1 MGLFDNFSG
10 SPLTVSNPQFSA
22 VQKPD
27 FGISLDI
34 GKFSGFG
41 QGLFPQPTF
50 GETKPQTQAE
60 WARQQFSNIWDQ
72 KTQNFHNNL
81 QDINSLPEK
90 KFDATFNNAIPDYA
104 QQFQNTVTPSLN
116 GAKLQA
122 GMALQNSSDSGTK
135 LLGRMQADE
144 AMGEITKPLDFASGN
159 KQSLSE
165 KFLNSQV
172 GQNSQAISQGI
183 DTVGN
188 IASMFNR
195 GQSTFNGP
203 KGDVRAG
210 IEAGWNGIADAA
222 ANFGPYGKMVS
233 MGMKAVSAVNGI
245 QGAIFGAT
253 DGMTTT
259 DAIMDSP
266 LGVLTGVGWVN
277 QAFGKNAETI
287 TKDSELFAEAG
298 SSYGGT
304 SAAVDSALE
313 KSGKKYGAFSTNA
326 RHKAN
331 DEIREAKRQQNVM
344 SDIVDQAADRFAI
357 RNSMSAINS
366 NRRAFAMRGGYD
378 QAAVRAGRHGL
389 SLKNIMT
396 AKRVVS
402 ALKFQQ
408 GGKTKDPFDFYLSTL
423 PAAQRDS
430 TDFRVR
436 DYWEFNGRPKDF
448 DEAISKGMFTQHK
461 DGWHAK
467 SVAENPKTGEIEY
480 MKSSNH
486 PTRYME
492 SDWYE
497 KGLVYDEDE
506 NGNIISTKLSPGV
519 DGYDDWLNFTKNY
532 ELQKTEPYWKYVKRK
547 PQGEAVGSYQEGG
560 ILEISLS
567 DIPEEY
573 LEPVSTIEEVTLD
586 SILPEFKEGGK
597 VNVIPEGALHARLH
611 HMENAENLTK
621 KGIPVVSEKENGQ
634 LEQQAEIERDEIIFR
649 LEVTKKLEELL
660 KKYSDNETSQKDKDL
675 VAIEA
680 GKLLVEEILNNTQD
694 NTNLINNIN

>member
-72 KTQNFHNNL
+72 KAQNFHNNL

-116 GAKLQA
+116 EAKLQA
-122 GMALQNSSDSGTK
+122 GMALQNSSNSGTK
-135 LLGRMQADE
+135 LLGGMQANE
-144 AMGEITKPLDFASGN
+144 AMGEITKPPDFASGN

-172 GQNSQAISQGI
+172 GQNSSAISQGI

-210 IEAGWNGIADAA
+210 IESGWNGIADAA

-233 MGMKAVSAVNGI
+233 MGMKAVSAVNSI

-344 SDIVDQAADRFAI
+344 SDIVDQATDRFAI
-357 RNSMSAINS
+357 RNAMSAINS

-408 GGKTKDPFDFYLSTL
+408 GGKNKDPFDFYLSTL

-436 DYWEFNGRPKDF
+436 DYWEFNGKPKDF
-448 DEAISKGMFTQHK
+448 NEAISKGMFTLQP
-461 DGWHAK
+461 DGWHAN
-467 SVAENPKTGEIEY
+467 SVAENPATGEIEF
-480 MKSSNH
+480 MKSSSHPNH
-486 PTRYME
+486 HME
-492 SDWYE
+492 VDWY
-497 KGLVYDEDE
+497 YSD
-506 NGNIISTKLSPGV
+506 
-519 DGYDDWLNFTKNY
+519 DGAEFRSRY

-573 LEPVSTIEEVTLD
+573 LEPISTIEEITLD

>member
-10 SPLTVSNPQFSA
+10 SPLTTSNPQFSA

-72 KTQNFHNNL
+72 KAQNFHNNL
-81 QDINSLPEK
+81 QDTNSLPEK

-116 GAKLQA
+116 EAKLQA
-122 GMALQNSSDSGTK
+122 GMALQNSSNSGTK
-135 LLGRMQADE
+135 LLGGMQANE
-144 AMGEITKPLDFASGN
+144 AMGEITKPPDFASGN

-165 KFLNSQV
+165 KFSNSQV
-172 GQNSQAISQGI
+172 GQNSSAISQGI

-188 IASMFNR
+188 IASMFSR

-210 IEAGWNGIADAA
+210 IESGWNGIADAA
-222 ANFGPYGKMVS
+222 ANFGPYGKLVS

-344 SDIVDQAADRFAI
+344 SDIVDQATDRFAI

-366 NRRAFAMRGGYD
+366 NKRAFAMRGGYD

-436 DYWEFNGRPKDF
+436 DYWEFNGKPKDF
-448 DEAISKGMFTQHK
+448 NEAISKGMFTQQP
-461 DGWHAK
+461 DGWHAN
-467 SVAENPKTGEIEY
+467 SVAENPATGEIEF
-480 MKSSNH
+480 MKSSSHPNH
-486 PTRYME
+486 HME
-492 SDWYE
+492 VDWYNS
-497 KGLVYDEDE
+497 D
-506 NGNIISTKLSPGV
+506 
-519 DGYDDWLNFTKNY
+519 DGAEFRSQY

-547 PQGEAVGSYQEGG
+547 PQGEAVGSYREGG

-573 LEPVSTIEEVTLD
+573 LEPISTIEEVTLD

>member
-72 KTQNFHNNL
+72 KAQNFHNNL

-116 GAKLQA
+116 EAKLQA
-122 GMALQNSSDSGTK
+122 GMALQNSSNSGTK
-135 LLGRMQADE
+135 LLGRMQANE

-159 KQSLSE
+159 KQSLSD

-172 GQNSQAISQGI
+172 GQNSSAISQGI

-210 IEAGWNGIADAA
+210 IESGWNGIADAA

-233 MGMKAVSAVNGI
+233 MGMKAVSAVNSI

-344 SDIVDQAADRFAI
+344 SDIVDQATDRFAI
-357 RNSMSAINS
+357 RNAMSAINS

-408 GGKTKDPFDFYLSTL
+408 GGKNKDPFDFYLSTL

-436 DYWEFNGRPKDF
+436 DYWEFNGKPKDF
-448 DEAISKGMFTQHK
+448 NEAISKGMFTLQP
-461 DGWHAK
+461 DGWHAN
-467 SVAENPKTGEIEY
+467 SVAENPATGEIEF
-480 MKSSNH
+480 MKSSSHPNH
-486 PTRYME
+486 HME
-492 SDWYE
+492 VDWYNS
-497 KGLVYDEDE
+497 D
-506 NGNIISTKLSPGV
+506 
-519 DGYDDWLNFTKNY
+519 DGAEFRSRY

-573 LEPVSTIEEVTLD
+573 LEPISTIEEVTLD

>member
-72 KTQNFHNNL
+72 KAQNFHNNL

-116 GAKLQA
+116 EAKLQA
-122 GMALQNSSDSGTK
+122 GMALQNSSNSGTK
-135 LLGRMQADE
+135 LLGGMQANE
-144 AMGEITKPLDFASGN
+144 AMGEITKPPDFASGN

-172 GQNSQAISQGI
+172 GQNSSAISQGI

-210 IEAGWNGIADAA
+210 IESGWNGIADAA

-233 MGMKAVSAVNGI
+233 MGMKAVSAVNSI

-344 SDIVDQAADRFAI
+344 SDIVDQATDRFAI
-357 RNSMSAINS
+357 RNAMSAINS

-408 GGKTKDPFDFYLSTL
+408 GGKNKDPFDFYLSTL

-436 DYWEFNGRPKDF
+436 DYWEFNGKPKDF
-448 DEAISKGMFTQHK
+448 NEAISKGMFTLQP
-461 DGWHAK
+461 DGWHAN
-467 SVAENPKTGEIEY
+467 SVAENPATGEIEF
-480 MKSSNH
+480 MKSSSHPNH
-486 PTRYME
+486 HME
-492 SDWYE
+492 VDWYNS
-497 KGLVYDEDE
+497 D
-506 NGNIISTKLSPGV
+506 
-519 DGYDDWLNFTKNY
+519 DGAEFRSQY

-573 LEPVSTIEEVTLD
+573 LEPISTIEEVTLD

>member
-60 WARQQFSNIWDQ
+60 WARQQFSNTWDQ
-72 KTQNFHNNL
+72 KAQNFHNNL

-116 GAKLQA
+116 EAKLQA
-122 GMALQNSSDSGTK
+122 GMALQNSSNSGTK
-135 LLGRMQADE
+135 LLGGMQANE
-144 AMGEITKPLDFASGN
+144 AMGEITKPPDFASGN

-172 GQNSQAISQGI
+172 GQNSSAISQGI

-210 IEAGWNGIADAA
+210 IESGWNGIADAA

-233 MGMKAVSAVNGI
+233 MGMKAVSAVNSI

-344 SDIVDQAADRFAI
+344 SDIVDQATDRFAI
-357 RNSMSAINS
+357 RNAMSAINS

-408 GGKTKDPFDFYLSTL
+408 GGKNKDPFDFYLSTL

-436 DYWEFNGRPKDF
+436 DYWEFNGKPKDF
-448 DEAISKGMFTQHK
+448 NEAISKGMFTLQP
-461 DGWHAK
+461 DGWHAN
-467 SVAENPKTGEIEY
+467 SVAENPATGEIEF
-480 MKSSNH
+480 MKSSSHPNH
-486 PTRYME
+486 HME
-492 SDWYE
+492 VDWYNS
-497 KGLVYDEDE
+497 D
-506 NGNIISTKLSPGV
+506 
-519 DGYDDWLNFTKNY
+519 DGAEFRSQY

-573 LEPVSTIEEVTLD
+573 LEPISTIEEVTLD